1 MQDTSH
7 PPARPIGPA
16 IMKGLRMRC
25 PACGK
30 GAMFGAY
37 LKVNEHCP
45 ECGEELWHHRADDAP
60 PYMVITIV
68 GHIVVPL
75 LLAVEMALHPAVW
88 IHLIIWLPLT
98 LILSL
103 VLLPPVKGAL
113 IGFQWAVRMHGFDP
127 NDSEREAL
135 PPSHRTEAALTA
147 PSPGR
152 S

>member
-1 MQDTSH
+1 MQLQPH
-7 PPARPIGPA
+7 RPIGPA
-16 IMKGLRMRC
+16 MLNGMRMRC

-30 GAMFGAY
+30 GALFCAY

-45 ECGEELWHHRADDAP
+45 NCGEELWHHRADDAP

-75 LLAVEMALHPAVW
+75 LLAVEMALHPALW
-88 IHLIIWLPLT
+88 IHLSIWLPMT

-103 VLLPPVKGAL
+103 ALLPPVKGAL
-113 IGFQWAVRMHGFDP
+113 IAYQWAIRMHGFDP
-127 NDSEREAL
+127 TDEEHDPV
-135 PPSHRTEAALTA
+135 PPSRRVDAALA
-147 PSPGR
+147 VGPAGLKS